1 MIPEQFKQNIDLEIK
16 VFGHDVQVKYR
27 YYWLDKHPEQGNEPL
42 VSHMEFR
49 SESPIISETGY
60 RSHFFHTDVLNE
72 TAYQDIAELVTDFGE
87 HFARAEGYEPPVI
100 GHQFKLF

>member
-16 VFGHDVQVKYR
+16 VYGQDVQVAYR
-27 YYWLDKHPEQGNEPL
+27 YCWLDKRPDSENEPL

-60 RSHFFHTDVLNE
+60 RSHFFHTDVLDD
-72 TAYQDIAELVTDFGE
+72 TAYRDIEELVTEFGE
-87 HFARAEGYEPPVI
+87 HFARENGYEPPSI
-100 GHQFKLF
+100 GHQYKLF